1 MKRIMEMKVIAERAI
16 NRSKRCLYR
25 VRWVFG
31 GTMKDIETARF
42 LDPGVIFL
50 AKEFWQGIKLES
62 LGHALQCWKQR
73 QAKIQS
79 RIHFI
84 SRHSP

>member
-1 MKRIMEMKVIAERAI
+1 MK
-16 NRSKRCLYR
+16 
-25 VRWVFG
+25 G
-31 GTMKDIETARF
+31 IETDRF
-42 LDPGVIFL
+42 LDPAVIFL

-84 SRHSP
+84 RHHSP